1 MTEINDCPFC
11 HRSTVVSSNSGSL
24 FFITCA
30 SCHAKCPTDKPI
42 EKAIKAWNK
51 PTDDIDGMTFNE
63 AALRKDCA
71 RLRAE
76 LDEAKGVIR

>member
-11 HRSTVVSSNSGSL
+11 RQPNAEVEEYKPVYV
-24 FFITCA
+24 TCNGCGA
-30 SCHAKCPTDKPI
+30 EGPLGKDQET
-42 EKAIKAWNK
+42 AIKAWNK
-51 PTDDIDGMTFNE
+51 PGDDIDGLTFNE
-63 AALRKDCA
+63 TALRKDCA

>member
-11 HRSTVVSSNSGSL
+11 HRSTVVSSNNGSS
-24 FFITCA
+24 FFINCA
-30 SCHAKCPTDKPI
+30 SCHAKGPTAKTR
-42 EKAIKAWNK
+42 EKAIEEWNK
-51 PTDDIDGMTFNE
+51 PGDDIDGLTFNE
-63 AALRKDCA
+63 TALRKDCA